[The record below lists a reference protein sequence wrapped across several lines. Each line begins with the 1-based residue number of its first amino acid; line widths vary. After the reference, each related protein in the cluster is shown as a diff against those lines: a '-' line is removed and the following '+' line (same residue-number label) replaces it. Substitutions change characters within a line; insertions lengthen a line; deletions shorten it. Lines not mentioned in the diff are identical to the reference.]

1 MNGIVLRIS
10 ARDPSRAAIEA
21 GVPAA
26 CDKLRCVSDS
36 LKATVPT
43 KATFQTPTT
52 NNQTARNIRAIA
64 AMEQEAL
71 QQRSALDRVSDAV
84 TSAAATPWFVIIH
97 LVWFGGWVG
106 LNALV
111 TSFDRYPFSL
121 LTLLVSLEAIFLT
134 GFVLMSQNRMTKQ
147 ADKRAHLD
155 LQVNLLAEQEL
166 TAMMGMLRS
175 LCERAD
181 VPVASHD
188 APVDELLE
196 KTDINQIAQAVDEEL
211 LRAGAGQPE
220 SAATDGAP
228 AKK

>member
-1 MNGIVLRIS
+1 
-10 ARDPSRAAIEA
+10 
-21 GVPAA
+21 
-26 CDKLRCVSDS
+26 

-43 KATFQTPTT
+43 KATLQTPTT

-71 QQRSALDRVSDAV
+71 RQRSALDRVSDAV

-97 LVWFGGWVG
+97 LVWFGGWVA

-111 TSFDRYPFSL
+111 TSFDQYPFSL

-181 VPVASHD
+181 VPVASQD
-188 APVDELLE
+188 ALVEELVKE
-196 KTDINQIAQAVDEEL
+196 TDINQIAQAVDDEL
-211 LRAGAGQPE
+211 LRESAGQPDGV
-220 SAATDGAP
+220 ATDGAP

>member
-1 MNGIVLRIS
+1 MQ
-10 ARDPSRAAIEA
+10 
-21 GVPAA
+21 
-26 CDKLRCVSDS
+26 
-36 LKATVPT
+36 ATVPT
-43 KATFQTPTT
+43 KATLQTPTT
-52 NNQTARNIRAIA
+52 NNQAARNIRAIA

-97 LVWFGGWVG
+97 LLWFGGWVG
-106 LNALV
+106 LNAFV
-111 TSFDRYPFSL
+111 TSFDKYPFSL

-166 TAMMGMLRS
+166 TAMMGMLRG

-181 VPVASHD
+181 VPVASDD
-188 APVDELLE
+188 APVDELLK

-211 LRAGAGQPE
+211 LRGGAGQPAG
-220 SAATDGAP
+220 AATDGAA

>member
-1 MNGIVLRIS
+1 
-10 ARDPSRAAIEA
+10 
-21 GVPAA
+21 
-26 CDKLRCVSDS
+26 VSES

-43 KATFQTPTT
+43 KATLQTPTT
-52 NNQTARNIRAIA
+52 NNQAARNIRAIA

-84 TSAAATPWFVIIH
+84 TNAAATPWFVIVH
-97 LVWFGGWVG
+97 LLWFGGWVG
-106 LNALV
+106 LNAFV
-111 TSFDRYPFSL
+111 TSFDKYPFSL

-166 TAMMGMLRS
+166 TAMMGMLRG
-175 LCERAD
+175 LCERAA
-181 VPVASHD
+181 VPVASQD
-188 APVDELLE
+188 APVEELLK

-211 LRAGAGQPE
+211 LRAGASQPE
-220 SAATDGAP
+220 GAATDGAP
-228 AKK
+228 AKQ